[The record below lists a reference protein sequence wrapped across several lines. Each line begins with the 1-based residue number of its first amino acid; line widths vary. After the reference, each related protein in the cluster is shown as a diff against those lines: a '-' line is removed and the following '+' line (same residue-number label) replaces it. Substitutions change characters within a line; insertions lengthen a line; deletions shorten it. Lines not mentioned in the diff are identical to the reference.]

1 MTAPIHTE
9 CTETPHAPCRPS
21 TGMASSVND
30 ASQASA
36 TPAQAR
42 PAALTRPAPS
52 TRTAPA
58 VTITAAST
66 TCRRGAW
73 RCSSGPSTLS
83 RTGTQATATA
93 IIAGPVCAT
102 PRTIAML
109 NSTRPVAEMLASQS
123 HSRPRGRVIRAPHA
137 RARISRTTLAT
148 PYRMACAVSSGAA
161 TSVREI
167 ATLLPTRAMARLP
180 AATLYRPAPP
190 ERGAPER
197 GAPEQGAPDRGAPDR
212 GAPDRGRPDRGP
224 PGARIPGGGVPGTQ
238 LVVTQATLPRQWT
251 DG

>member
-1 MTAPIHTE
+1 MPSTVSMTAPIQIE
-9 CTETPHAPCRPS
+9 WIDTPQAPCRPS

-42 PAALTRPAPS
+42 PPALTRPAPS

-73 RCSSGPSTLS
+73 RWSSGPSTLS

-102 PRTIAML
+102 PRTIATL

-123 HSRPRGRVIRAPHA
+123 HSRPRGRVTRTLRS
-137 RARISRTTLAT
+137 RARISRTAVAT
-148 PYRMACAVSSGAA
+148 PYRMAWAVSSGAA
-161 TSVREI
+161 TRAREI
-167 ATLLPTRAMARLP
+167 PTLLPTRAMATLP
-180 AATLYRPAPP
+180 ATTLCRPAPP
-190 ERGAPER
+190 DGGPADGGPAD
-197 GAPEQGAPDRGAPDR
+197 GGPPDRGP
-212 GAPDRGRPDRGP
+212 PDRGP
-224 PGARIPGGGVPGTQ
+224 PGGRIPGGGVPGGN
-238 LVVTQATLPRQWT
+238 W
-251 DG
+251 